1 MMLKTYQGGCHCGS
15 VRFEADIDLQAG
27 SGKCNCSWCAKARWW
42 GALVKPADFRLLS
55 DDADLADYQFGAK
68 NGHHRFCRACGV
80 QVLGHGYVEAI
91 GGEYRSVSI
100 ATLDGVDPSEL
111 AAIPVRYTDG
121 LNNNWFEEPAETRR
135 L

>member
-1 MMLKTYQGGCHCGS
+1 LAPGREPD
-15 VRFEADIDLQAG
+15 VRG
-27 SGKCNCSWCAKARWW
+27 NCSWCAKARWW

>member
-1 MMLKTYQGGCHCGS
+1 MRKTYQGGCHCGS

-42 GALVKPADFRLLS
+42 GARVKPADFRLLS

-68 NGHHRFCRACGV
+68 NGHYRFCRACGV
-80 QVLGHGYVEAI
+80 QVLSHGYVEAI

-121 LNNNWFEEPAETRR
+121 LNNNWFEKPAETRR